1 MAVAQTWGIAAT
13 ISLRSWASLPNL
25 TWKAQSPGAS
35 LPPLELPS
43 SQPRFARALPL
54 GEGRRFGVPPGD

>member
-1 MAVAQTWGIAAT
+1 MAGAQTRGITAT
-13 ISLRSWASLPNL
+13 FGLRSGASLPPL

-35 LPPLELPS
+35 LPPLELLS